1 MPQQALSIPLL
12 VRIESRNVRFDKVIY
27 SDFKSGQYKFYAVQ
41 LPALTNI
48 PGYPIIMEG
57 HYATNDPT
65 RYFVGGTLL
74 QRPGLAMIGNSI
86 VAGFGGHCDN
96 FNYTGMLV
104 SVHKSAG
111 TINNIQAMVA
121 SPGQYSFAITLSGS
135 AC

>member
-1 MPQQALSIPLL
+1 M
-12 VRIESRNVRFDKVIY
+12 IY
-27 SDFKSGQYKFYAVQ
+27 SDFIIGQYKFYAVQ
-41 LPALTNI
+41 LPALTNV

-104 SVHKSAG
+104 SVHKSAA

-121 SPGQYSFAITLSGS
+121 SPGQYAITLSGS

>member
-1 MPQQALSIPLL
+1 MPQQALSIPLP
-12 VRIESRNVRFDKVIY
+12 VCIETREIHFDKVIY
-27 SDFKSGQYKFYAVQ
+27 SDLGSGQYKFYAVQ

-57 HYATNDPT
+57 HYATNDHT

-104 SVHKSAG
+104 SVHKSAA
-111 TINNIQAMVA
+111 TINDIQAMVA
-121 SPGQYSFAITLSGS
+121 APGQ
-135 AC
+135 